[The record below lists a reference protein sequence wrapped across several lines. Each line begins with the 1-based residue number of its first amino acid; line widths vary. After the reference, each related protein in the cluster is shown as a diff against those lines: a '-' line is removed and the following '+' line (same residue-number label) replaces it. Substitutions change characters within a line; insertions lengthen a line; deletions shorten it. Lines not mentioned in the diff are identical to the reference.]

1 MAHNLTI
8 YDGVARFADN
18 ERSGPA
24 WHKLCQQIL
33 DNQNAS
39 EAWERIGKGITYHKL
54 PLGVKGNS
62 GYCAFP
68 NYFGLCSIVE
78 GHHDGGETVN
88 GHTLYSL
95 GTVQSGYVPLFAPE
109 TVQVIDKTTGGM
121 AVDTLGL
128 LGKSGHTLFCS
139 LALPHFDVAG
149 DEIASYLNI
158 GAPMN
163 GVEAVWARTGA
174 VRMVCANTMAMAMAE
189 HTDHAFAS
197 RHYANI
203 AQRLEEWLRVI
214 LLQQGQVLET
224 IKEACTVLALAS
236 CSPTTLKNG
245 VLSTVYPYPD
255 RPEDAKLVEPWEKV
269 CLKLADRRTTVS
281 RLFDGSPTSTVAT
294 KGTLWGAYQ
303 AVVEYEDYYRP
314 RATAMSK
321 VFGAGKERKE
331 AAFAACMSLV

>member
-1 MAHNLTI
+1 MSHNLTSH
-8 YDGVARFADN
+8 DGVVRFADN

-39 EAWERIGKGITYHKL
+39 EAWERIGKGIAYHKL
-54 PLGVKGNS
+54 PLGVRGKS
-62 GYCAFP
+62 GFCVFP
-68 NYFGLCSIVE
+68 GYNGLCSIVE
-78 GHHDGGETVN
+78 GHHDGGKIVN
-88 GHTLYSL
+88 GHTLFSL

-109 TVQVIDKTTGGM
+109 ACQVIDRASDGM

-149 DEIASYLNI
+149 DEIAGYLNI

-163 GVEAVWARTGA
+163 GTDAVWARTGA

-189 HTDHAFAS
+189 HTDHAFSS
-197 RHYANI
+197 RHYGNV
-203 AQRLEEWLRVI
+203 AQRLEEWLRAI
-214 LLQQGQVLET
+214 LAQQGQVLQT
-224 IKEACTVLALAS
+224 IQEACTVLALTS

-245 VLSTVYPYPD
+245 VLSAVYPYPD
-255 RPEDAKLVEPWEKV
+255 RPEQSVLIEPWEKA
-269 CLKLADRRTTVS
+269 CLKLADRRTAVS
-281 RLFDGSPTSTVAT
+281 HLFDSSAT
-294 KGTLWGAYQ
+294 RTAATTGTLWGAYQ
-303 AVVEYEDYYRP
+303 AVVEYEDYCRP

-331 AAFAACMSLV
+331 MAFTVCMSLV